1 MEFDPDDLLR
11 LDHQI
16 CFPLYAASNLMTR
29 LYRPLLAELGLT
41 YPQYLVMLVMWETSP
56 VQMGELCQRL
66 YLDSGT
72 LTPLLKRLAAAGFIT
87 RDRDPQDERRLIVSL
102 TPAGEALKLDARAIP
117 MALASQFDG
126 DPKDLESLR
135 DAIREMTRTL
145 SGRVER
151 FSGAN

>member
-1 MEFDPDDLLR
+1 MEFDPDDALR

-41 YPQYLVMLVMWETSP
+41 YPQYLVMLVLWETSP
-56 VQMGELCQRL
+56 IQMGDLCQRL

-72 LTPLLKRLAAAGFIT
+72 LTPLLKRLATAGFIT

-102 TPAGEALKLDARAIP
+102 TPAGQALKIEARKVP

-126 DPKDLESLR
+126 DPQDLESVR
-135 DAIREMTRTL
+135 DAIREMTQKL
-145 SGRVER
+145 SARIER
-151 FSGAN
+151 FAAPD